1 LGTPAVEAACALIA
15 SLRCLNDDELFKHM
29 ARRRFFVPQVRR
41 GVAELTG
48 DDAEHL
54 MRVLRAQ
61 VGELYE
67 ISDNENLYLAR
78 IAIARKS
85 VVSFE
90 VVEELAAPLQVGKLT
105 LLAALFKFDRFEWM
119 VEKATELGVD
129 EIAPCEAVRTERG
142 LMQAA
147 VKRRVRWERIA
158 LEASQQARRVR
169 LPVVGAAARLPE
181 ALELAADVKLFLDED
196 GSASPILRVLSG
208 PAEGA
213 PQVALLSGPEG
224 GWTQAERASAT
235 EKGWRPCSLG
245 GTILR
250 AETAAIAGLSVVRA
264 WIDALGEARIFP

>member
-1 LGTPAVEAACALIA
+1 
-15 SLRCLNDDELFKHM
+15 
-29 ARRRFFVPQVRR
+29 VPQVRR

-54 MRVLRAQ
+54 VRVLRAE

-78 IAIARKS
+78 VTIARKS

-90 VVEELAAPLQVGKLT
+90 VVEELAAPPQVGKLT

-119 VEKATELGVD
+119 VEKATELGVA

-147 VKRRVRWERIA
+147 MKRRVRWERIA

-169 LPVVGAAARLPE
+169 LPVVAAATQLPQ

-196 GSASPILRVLSG
+196 SSAPPILRVLSG
-208 PAEGA
+208 QVESA
-213 PQVALLSGPEG
+213 PHVALLAGPEG
-224 GWTQAERASAT
+224 GWTEAERTSAT

-245 GTILR
+245 PTILR
-250 AETAAIAGLSVVRA
+250 AETAGIAGLSVVRA
-264 WIDALGEARIFP
+264 WMDTLS